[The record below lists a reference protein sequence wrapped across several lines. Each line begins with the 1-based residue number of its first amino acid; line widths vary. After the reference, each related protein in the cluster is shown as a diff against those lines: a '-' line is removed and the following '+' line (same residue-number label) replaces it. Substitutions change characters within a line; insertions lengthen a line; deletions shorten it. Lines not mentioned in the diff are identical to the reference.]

1 MVRGGVFALFL
12 AVCATP
18 AAADISAF
26 FASVAFDKA
35 ASLDSGP
42 GFGIRW
48 GNSSKMIGGETSLM
62 IARPSR
68 TGSLGDES
76 TTAIF
81 YEGRLMINVP
91 TGTAIAPFVGVGLGA
106 ITVLSTDIPTSLNDT
121 KDAQAALSAVSDT
134 QTNRALSYGGGA
146 RYALSDKA
154 SLRVDIRRYSVFSV
168 TALAKDA
175 LINQGLDAVEGE
187 TGIEVPDAAADQ
199 VRDNAIEEKTV
210 AHNEFSIGINFSF

>member
-18 AAADISAF
+18 TAADISAF
-26 FASVAFDKA
+26 FASVAFDET

-42 GFGIRW
+42 GFGVRW

-68 TGSLGDES
+68 TGSLGEES

-91 TGTAIAPFVGVGLGA
+91 TGTAIAPFAGVGLGA
-106 ITVLSTDIPTSLNDT
+106 ITVLSTDIPTSIQDT
-121 KDAQAALSAVSDT
+121 DATAALSAVADT

-168 TALAKDA
+168 TSLTRDA
-175 LINQGLDAVEGE
+175 FIDQGLDAVKSE
-187 TGIEVPDAAADQ
+187 TGIEVPEGAAD
-199 VRDNAIEEKTV
+199 RLIDNTTEEKTV
-210 AHNEFSIGINFSF
+210 AHNEFSVGINFSF

>member
-26 FASVAFDKA
+26 FASVAFDEA

-68 TGSLGDES
+68 TGSFGDES

-106 ITVLSTDIPTSLNDT
+106 ITVLSTDIPTSINDT
-121 KDAQAALSAVSDT
+121 DDAQAALSAVSDT
-134 QTNRALSYGGGA
+134 QTNRPVSYGGGG
-146 RYALSDKA
+146 RYAPPCTPPLHA
-154 SLRVDIRRYSVFSV
+154 SASRLPLRAGTAASTRRPSPRRTTSSSW
-168 TALAKDA
+168 KSC
-175 LINQGLDAVEGE
+175 
-187 TGIEVPDAAADQ
+187 
-199 VRDNAIEEKTV
+199 R
-210 AHNEFSIGINFSF
+210 

>member
-1 MVRGGVFALFL
+1 MVRGGVFALCL

-26 FASVAFDKA
+26 FASVAFDEA

-106 ITVLSTDIPTSLNDT
+106 ITVLSTDIPTSINDT
-121 KDAQAALSAVSDT
+121 DAAQAALSAVSDT

>member
-18 AAADISAF
+18 AVADISAF
-26 FASVAFDKA
+26 FASVTFDETA
-35 ASLDSGP
+35 NLDSGP
-42 GFGIRW
+42 GFGVRW
-48 GNSSKMIGGETSLM
+48 GNSSRMIGGETSLM

-68 TGSLGDES
+68 TGRLGEES

-91 TGTAIAPFVGVGLGA
+91 TGTAIAPFAGVGFGA
-106 ITVLSTDIPTSLNDT
+106 ITVLSTDIPTSIPDT
-121 KDAQAALSAVSDT
+121 DATDALSAVADT

-146 RYALSDKA
+146 RYALGDKT

-168 TALAKDA
+168 TSLTRDA
-175 LINQGLDAVEGE
+175 FIDQGLNAVESE
-187 TGIEVPDAAADQ
+187 TGIEVPEGAANRLLNDTT
-199 VRDNAIEEKTV
+199 EEKTV
-210 AHNEFSIGINFSF
+210 AHNELSVGINFSF